1 MGNRPRSL
9 FVLATIVAAASPLTA
24 QLKGGFYENETLGF
38 RVGVPSK
45 WEEVPLKVEEDW
57 IVAKFL
63 SDRSYVT
70 SGKDFSM
77 DHKPLMK
84 IVVFTD
90 DAKKI
95 KRPEMEKIGANTF
108 FIRDGSVPYQNY
120 RDYLKRN
127 LRGEGFFFSEEKQ
140 DKVSGVDCMQYEVK
154 LEKREWLKRRLV
166 TWVFK
171 GEGMDVAVEFEV
183 LEDRYDNLIG
193 QVRNSLRSFRF
204 VERKESD
211 VATSDDAAA
220 PAKKQP
226 TSALWTKS
234 RKEWRKLPAEQRL
247 EQRKQIEQNRFEA
260 VKARTPQ
267 DWTISRS
274 DHFLVISHAD
284 PRFTKTCVDAAEV
297 FHDWLEK
304 TFGDLTDEYVRHGV
318 LRVCKDWDEYEAY
331 RFKGSNEARGFSV
344 SDNREAVTY
353 RDNYNGTSGRDV
365 GYFLDDIF
373 ATYLYDKDPL
383 VYGYMPAWLSWGLSR
398 YVARAQVKGRK
409 ITFDPDDW
417 EKEEIREL
425 IRGDKLHD
433 LKTLMSL
440 DYDQYWSM
448 YKSERRTDSELCSVV
463 RFILG
468 PGRRH
473 PRLKNF
479 LPNYLKAVIEVGEEF
494 DEKEGVV
501 HKEATTEEEEEQ
513 QAKQVDSKLKE
524 RRKAIA
530 AKLNA
535 RMTGDWTD
543 KDWQSLQRAYEK
555 AIK

>member
-1 MGNRPRSL
+1 MGNGPRCVLSL
-9 FVLATIVAAASPLTA
+9 VAVFAIASPFTA
-24 QLKGGFYENETLGF
+24 QVKGGFYENETLGF
-38 RVGVPSK
+38 RVSVPAK
-45 WEEVPLKVEEDW
+45 WEEVPLKVDEDW

-95 KRPEMEKIGANTF
+95 KRPEVEKTGANTF
-108 FIRDGSVPYQNY
+108 FIRDGSVPYQSY
-120 RDYLKRN
+120 EDYLKRN
-127 LRGEGFFFSEEKQ
+127 LRGEGFFFSEETAA
-140 DKVSGVDCMQYEVK
+140 KVAGVDCTQYEVK
-154 LEKREWLKRRLV
+154 LEKTEWMKRRLV

-171 GEGMDVAVEFEV
+171 GQGMDVAVEFEV
-183 LEDRYDNLIG
+183 LEDRYANLIG
-193 QVRNSLRSFRF
+193 TVKNSLKTFRF
-204 VERKESD
+204 VDRKAV
-211 VATSDDAAA
+211 VAASEDDAAA
-220 PAKKQP
+220 PRKKL

-234 RKEWRKLPAEQRL
+234 RQEWRKLPAEQRL
-247 EQRKQIEQNRFEA
+247 EQRKQIEQDRFDA
-260 VKARTPQ
+260 VKARTPA

-274 DHFLVISHAD
+274 DHFLVVSHAD
-284 PRFTKTCVDAAEV
+284 PRFTKTCVDAAET
-297 FHDWLEK
+297 FRDWLDQ
-304 TFGDLTDEYVRHGV
+304 TFGDVSDEYVRHGV
-318 LRVCKDWDEYEAY
+318 FRVCKDWDEYEAY
-331 RFKGSNEARGFSV
+331 RFKGSSESRGFSV

-373 ATYLYDKDPL
+373 ATYLWDKDPL
-383 VYGYMPAWLSWGLSR
+383 LYGYLPAWLSWGLSR
-398 YVARAQVKGRK
+398 YVTRAQVKGRK
-409 ITFDPDDW
+409 ITFDADDW
-417 EKEEIREL
+417 EKEDIREL

-440 DYDQYWSM
+440 DYDDYWKM
-448 YKSERRTDSELCSVV
+448 YQAERRTDTELTAVV
-463 RFILG
+463 RFVLG
-468 PGRRH
+468 PGKRH
-473 PRLKNF
+473 PLLKDF
-479 LPNYLKAVIEVGEEF
+479 LPEYMKAVVAVGEEF

-513 QAKQVDSKLKE
+513 QAKQVDAKLKE

-535 RMTGDWTD
+535 KVMGGWTD